1 MSAFA
6 RQSAPSGIGSGWQP
20 DVMRLLDEHH
30 LAAWSNHAR
39 LRLDFATS
47 LGRFLAAQTDTEVC
61 NFYGRYITNLDSFCH
76 QLERLLTGPTL
87 DRRIDGPRGVTSLLR
102 AHEPVGPAPPSRFRF
117 YIWHDADVLLDS
129 DRGLFGRLVDAI
141 AGVAAEAEYASDDL
155 LLIHRSVFVGTEALD
170 AYAGDV
176 TGQFSRWMPDGFDQ
190 PFWEVVTGLPA
201 PRFLRFAVDTLSVM
215 HPSR

>member
-102 AHEPVGPAPPSRFRF
+102 AHEPVGPARPSRFRF
-117 YIWHDADVLLDS
+117 YIWHDADVLVRADH
-129 DRGLFGRLVDAI
+129 GLFGRLVDAL
-141 AGVAAEAEYASDDL
+141 AGVAAEAEYVDDDAL
-155 LLIHRSVFVGTEALD
+155 LLHRSIFIGGGLLD
-170 AYAGDV
+170 VYADDPK
-176 TGQFSRWMPDGFDQ
+176 GQLQSWHDDGHAE
-190 PFWEVVTGLPA
+190 PFWEVVTGIAKP
-201 PRFLRFAVDTLSVM
+201 PTRRLRIDSLGI
-215 HPSR
+215 

>member
-6 RQSAPSGIGSGWQP
+6 RQSAPSGVGSGWQP

-117 YIWHDADVLLDS
+117 YIWDADGSFGVWTGMDYQA
-129 DRGLFGRLVDAI
+129 DLFNEFATQVSVK
-141 AGVAAEAEYASDDL
+141 VAS
-155 LLIHRSVFVGTEALD
+155 
-170 AYAGDV
+170 
-176 TGQFSRWMPDGFDQ
+176 
-190 PFWEVVTGLPA
+190 LPA
-201 PRFLRFAVDTLSVM
+201 RLIVS
-215 HPSR
+215 